1 MQRLAGEPLG
11 RGGPGYGDNRPM
23 KLATYQDGSRDGQL
37 VVVSRDLASA
47 HYATGIC
54 SRLQAALDDWNF
66 LSPQLQD
73 LYDNLNAGR
82 VRHGFSFEPERC
94 MAPLPR
100 AYGQAEGHAYPN
112 HDGIQRL
119 AANGEPAVAER
130 AAQPW
135 LRRLGGAEL
144 LGAHDA
150 VGLPDADADFESG
163 LAAITGDIP
172 VGCSLDRAVEGVRLL
187 MLANGIALRAQSA
200 DAFPARPA
208 TAFSPVA
215 VTPDEMG
222 AAWKGGRLAGT
233 VQTTWNGRKVG
244 MCDAG
249 VDMVFHFGELI
260 AAMARAGRV
269 RAGTIA
275 GTGPV
280 SNAGTPRET
289 PRIGRGGKK
298 PQAAGELEWPRG
310 YGSIVE
316 KRAMETLQD
325 GVAKT
330 GWLQPHDTVRIEM
343 KGRDGQSIFGAI
355 ANEMLMVD

>member
-1 MQRLAGEPLG
+1 
-11 RGGPGYGDNRPM
+11 M

-47 HYATGIC
+47 HYATGIS
-54 SRLQAALDDWNF
+54 SRLQAVLDDWNF

-82 VRHGFSFEPERC
+82 VRHGFAFEPERC

-100 AYGQAEGHAYPN
+100 AFGQAEGHAYPN
-112 HDGIQRL
+112 HDLVQRL
-119 AANGEPAVAER
+119 AASGEASPADRPAE
-130 AAQPW
+130 PW

-150 VGLPDADADFESG
+150 VALPDADADFESG
-163 LAAITGDIP
+163 LAVITGDIP
-172 VGCSLDRAVEGVRLL
+172 VGCGPDRAVEGVRLL
-187 MLANGIALRAQSA
+187 MLASGIALRAQA
-200 DAFPARPA
+200 VDAFHARPA

-215 VTPDEMG
+215 VTSDELG
-222 AAWKGGRLAGT
+222 VSWKGGRLAGIL
-233 VQTTWNGRKVG
+233 QTTWNGRKVG

-260 AAMARAGRV
+260 AAMARGGRV
-269 RAGTIA
+269 RAGTIV
-275 GTGPV
+275 GSGPV

-289 PRIGRGGKK
+289 PKVGRGGRR
-298 PQAAGELEWPRG
+298 PQAAGDLEWPRG
-310 YGSIVE
+310 YGAIVE
-316 KRAMETLQD
+316 KRAMELLQD
-325 GVAKT
+325 GAAKT
-330 GWLQPHDTVRIEM
+330 GWLQAHDTLRIEM